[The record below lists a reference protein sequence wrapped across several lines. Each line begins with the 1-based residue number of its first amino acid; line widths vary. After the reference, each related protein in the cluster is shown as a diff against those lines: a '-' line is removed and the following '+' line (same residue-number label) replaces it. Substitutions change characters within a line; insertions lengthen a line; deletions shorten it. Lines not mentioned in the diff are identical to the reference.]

1 MTSQVNITYL
11 DGSPSPFAI
20 RVPGGVCVLH
30 ASGLT
35 TTEYVGLPPL
45 DACAVDDDY
54 YRAKA
59 AEFGHGD
66 DLDGFVRYHELL
78 HSALFP
84 RWLGLPHSPTLHAL
98 ARRRAAPDAPTCPY
112 YPLWRLEEAAV
123 EATHRWARAAGVD
136 LVRLAVEAAGVP
148 SPPPENPTC

>member
-1 MTSQVNITYL
+1 LSVPVAHPA
-11 DGSPSPFAI
+11 GEPAPFAL
-20 RVPGGVCVLH
+20 RVPGGCVVLH
-30 ASGLT
+30 GGGLT

-45 DACAVDDDY
+45 DACAVDDAY

-59 AEFGHGD
+59 AEFGHGG
-66 DLDGFVRYHELL
+66 DLDGFVRCHELL

-98 ARRRAAPDAPTCPY
+98 ARRKATPDAPTYPY

-123 EATHRWARAAGVD
+123 EAVHRWAKAAGVD
-136 LVRLAVEAAGVP
+136 LVRLAVEAAERG
-148 SPPPENPTC
+148 ER